1 MTTQKPMRFN
11 NSDYNGLTHTWAYNH
26 ERDLRTRCDRM
37 HTRGN
42 TCYSYSTAIAYKIV
56 DKNVLLLAR
65 EGFSATTRKQ
75 KCVLRKAFA
84 HWTVIE
90 VNSDNIPEDD
100 MCLERLLK
108 KEVEECKEH
117 LNDMLKNIKRNKQG
131 VFALAEDRE
140 KFCEYVRTLNELSA
154 YVKHSLYNTET
165 KWNAFILEYSH
176 KLRKYGSDMFNRRE
190 QARKEREEKRRVEA
204 IKRHEELENT
214 LQAFTDSGST
224 SYKEYS
230 AILEKYSVA
239 AHYRKSMIENFF
251 KLNTVEDYQKGYS
264 YIWKAGDIVKTTQ
277 YIQVPWKDV
286 ELLLKLWKTGKP
298 ILGKQAGCYTV
309 LAVNNDYVQVG
320 CHKIPVANLNAIYEE
335 EIKCL

>member
-11 NSDYNGLTHTWAYNH
+11 NGDYNGLAHAWAYNH
-26 ERDLRTRCDRM
+26 ERDLRTGCDRM
-37 HTRGN
+37 HTSDN
-42 TCYSYSTAIAYKIV
+42 TLYSYGTAIAYKIV
-56 DKNVLLLAR
+56 DKHVLLLAR
-65 EGFSATTRKQ
+65 EGFSNTTRNQ
-75 KCVLRKAFA
+75 KCVLRRAFV

-90 VNSDNIPEDD
+90 VNSDNIPKYD

-117 LNDMLKNIKRNKQG
+117 LKDMLKNIKRNKQG
-131 VFALAEDRE
+131 VFALAKDRE
-140 KFCEYVRTLNELSA
+140 EFCEYVRTLNELSTC
-154 YVKHSLYNTET
+154 VNHSLYNTKT
-165 KWNAFILEYSH
+165 KWNSFILEYSL
-176 KLRKYGSDMFNRRE
+176 KLRKYDSDMFNRRE

-204 IKRHEELENT
+204 IKRQEELKNT

-239 AHYRKSMIENFF
+239 EHYRKSMIENFF

-277 YIQVPWKDV
+277 YIQVPWRDV
-286 ELLLKLWKTGKP
+286 ELLLRLWKAGKP
-298 ILGKQAGCYTV
+298 ILGKNAGSYTV